1 MVMDVSGNFT
11 IYLSDGGDED
21 ERNKS
26 KRIIERLEDSNIG
39 IIYGDRDFI
48 PGCMILDNKRNAVL
62 KSDLVVV
69 LLSDSFIDSTECVY
83 DVALAI
89 CLERHIIIIDNRKLR
104 RMPPL
109 LNELPKIKGR
119 TNFVKVLQKLK
130 RMVDGYYA
138 EEKKQSRNRKDD
150 AQVYIREVE
159 RTATLENEQEFQNQI
174 LRLQAQLTQTQRDKK
189 IAKHIA
195 IVDGDRAFNNYH
207 HEQTIR
213 YQLEKRIREME
224 NHIQTLSRENVM
236 LKQPVVSVSPM
247 VERNSQQ
254 TPFQEIQKQI
264 NQVLIEISNLSH
276 KNVDNVDTN
285 TTFYRMPTE
294 LKCFCQKYEEMIGP
308 NICRLGRLL
317 HLSNHQIEKVEECR
331 ENGYVEMFWQTIK
344 FWQSNEN
351 SDESFVTLLN
361 VLEDIGVDIGGKP
374 MSKTEVRILHEKIPF
389 ILNNIYQVNDLI
401 PYLISQHVLTHVTEM
416 FIREPR
422 NKEERLL
429 RLINVLTTKH
439 YGIKALCNALTH
451 TNQEF
456 IADEISRS
464 MPNIPTSRFPVE
476 LTDESCDSQWSSDES
491 RLQVARVAPITAT
504 VNSVKAYAHLEE
516 KHQCQ
521 NEDLNNTCVDGI
533 EQLIKKVS
541 KEKTIKSRRG
551 CSIQ

>member
-1 MVMDVSGNFT
+1 
-11 IYLSDGGDED
+11 
-21 ERNKS
+21 
-26 KRIIERLEDSNIG
+26 
-39 IIYGDRDFI
+39 
-48 PGCMILDNKRNAVL
+48 
-62 KSDLVVV
+62 
-69 LLSDSFIDSTECVY
+69 
-83 DVALAI
+83 
-89 CLERHIIIIDNRKLR
+89 
-104 RMPPL
+104 MPPL
-109 LNELPKIKGR
+109 LIELPKINGR

-138 EEKKQSRNRKDD
+138 EEKNQSRKRKDG
-150 AQVYIREVE
+150 AQIYIREVE
-159 RTATLENEQEFQNQI
+159 RTATLENEQGFQKQI

-195 IVDGDRAFNNYH
+195 IVDGDKAFDNYH

-224 NHIQTLSRENVM
+224 NHIQTLRRENVM

-247 VERNSQQ
+247 DDRTSHQ

-276 KNVDNVDTN
+276 KNEN
-285 TTFYRMPTE
+285 TLETTGYRMPSE
-294 LKCFCQKYEEMIGP
+294 LRSFCQKYEEMIGP

-331 ENGYVEMFWQTIK
+331 EYGYVEMFWQTIK

-351 SDESFVTLLN
+351 TDESFVTLLN
-361 VLEDIGVDIGGKP
+361 ALEDIGVDIGGS
-374 MSKTEVRILHEKIPF
+374 MS
-389 ILNNIYQVNDLI
+389 
-401 PYLISQHVLTHVTEM
+401 
-416 FIREPR
+416 
-422 NKEERLL
+422 
-429 RLINVLTTKH
+429 
-439 YGIKALCNALTH
+439 
-451 TNQEF
+451 
-456 IADEISRS
+456 
-464 MPNIPTSRFPVE
+464 NIPTSRFPVE

-504 VNSVKAYAHLEE
+504 VNSVKAYVHLEE

-533 EQLIKKVS
+533 EQLIKKDS

>member
-1 MVMDVSGNFT
+1 MVMEGCGNFT
-11 IYLSDGGDED
+11 IYLSDSGDED

-26 KRIIERLEDSNIG
+26 KRIIERLEGSNIG
-39 IIYGDRDFI
+39 IIYGERDFI
-48 PGCMILDNKRNAVL
+48 PGCLILDNKRNAVL

-89 CLERHIIIIDNRKLR
+89 CLERHIIVIDNRKTR
-104 RMPPL
+104 KMPPL
-109 LNELPKIKGR
+109 LNELPKINGR

-130 RMVDGYYA
+130 RMIDGYYV
-138 EEKKQSRNRKDD
+138 EEKNQTRNKKDD
-150 AQVYIREVE
+150 AQIYIREVE
-159 RTATLENEQEFQNQI
+159 RTATLENEQGFQKQI
-174 LRLQAQLTQTQRDKK
+174 LRLQVQLTQIHRDKK

-195 IVDGDRAFNNYH
+195 IVDGDKAIDNFH

-224 NHIQTLSRENVM
+224 NTIQTLRRENIL
-236 LKQPVVSVSPM
+236 LKHPVISVSQMDDKP
-247 VERNSQQ
+247 SQQ

-276 KNVDNVDTN
+276 KGVDNLD
-285 TTFYRMPTE
+285 TTFYRMPSE
-294 LKCFCQKYEEMIGP
+294 LKSFCQKYEEMIGP

-331 ENGYVEMFWQTIK
+331 EYGYVEMFWQTIK
-344 FWQSNEN
+344 FWQSNES

-361 VLEDIGVDIGGKP
+361 ALEEIGVDIGGKP
-374 MSKTEVRILHEKIPF
+374 MSKTQVRILHEKIPF
-389 ILNNIYQVNDLI
+389 ILNNIYQVTDLI

-451 TNQEF
+451 TNQKF
-456 IADEISRS
+456 IADDISRS
-464 MPNIPTSRFPVE
+464 MPNISTSRFPVE
-476 LTDESCDSQWSSDES
+476 VTDESCDSQWSSDES
-491 RLQVARVAPITAT
+491 KLQVARVTPITAT
-504 VNSVKAYAHLEE
+504 VNSANANVHFEQN
-516 KHQCQ
+516 HQCQ
-521 NEDLNNTCVDGI
+521 NIDSSITCVDGI
-533 EQLIKKVS
+533 EQLTKKDS
-541 KEKTIKSRRG
+541 NDKTRKSRKG

>member
-1 MVMDVSGNFT
+1 MVMDKCGNFT

-48 PGCMILDNKRNAVL
+48 LGCMILDNKRNAVL

-89 CLERHIIIIDNRKLR
+89 CLERHIIVIDNRKTR
-104 RMPPL
+104 KMPPL
-109 LNELPKIKGR
+109 LNELPKINGR

-130 RMVDGYYA
+130 RMIDGYYV
-138 EEKKQSRNRKDD
+138 EEKNQSRNRKDD
-150 AQVYIREVE
+150 AQIFIREVE
-159 RTATLENEQEFQNQI
+159 RTASLESEQGFQKQI
-174 LRLQAQLTQTQRDKK
+174 LRIQRQLTQIHKDRK

-195 IVDGDRAFNNYH
+195 IVDGDNAIANFH

-224 NHIQTLSRENVM
+224 NHIQTLRRENIL
-236 LKQPVVSVSPM
+236 LKHPVISVSQMDDRP
-247 VERNSQQ
+247 SQR

-276 KNVDNVDTN
+276 KDVDNLE
-285 TTFYRMPTE
+285 TTFYRMPSE
-294 LKCFCQKYEEMIGP
+294 LKSFCQKYEEMIGP

-331 ENGYVEMFWQTIK
+331 EYGYVEMFWQTIK
-344 FWQSNEN
+344 FWQSNES

-361 VLEDIGVDIGGKP
+361 ALEEIGVDIGGKP

-389 ILNNIYQVNDLI
+389 ILKNIYQVTALI

-422 NKEERLL
+422 NEEERLL

-439 YGIKALCNALTH
+439 YGIKALCNALIY
-451 TNQEF
+451 TNQAF
-456 IADEISRS
+456 IADDISRS
-464 MPNIPTSRFPVE
+464 MPNLSTSRFPVE

-491 RLQVARVAPITAT
+491 KLQVARVIPITAT
-504 VNSVKAYAHLEE
+504 VNSANTNVHLERN
-516 KHQCQ
+516 HQCQ
-521 NEDLNNTCVDGI
+521 NIDSSNTCVDGI
-533 EQLIKKVS
+533 EQLIKKDS
-541 KEKTIKSRRG
+541 KEKTVKCRKG

>member
-26 KRIIERLEDSNIG
+26 KRVIERLEDSNIG

-69 LLSDSFIDSTECVY
+69 LLSDSYIDSTECVY

-89 CLERHIIIIDNRKLR
+89 CLERHIIIIDKRKTR
-104 RMPPL
+104 KMPPL
-109 LNELPKIKGR
+109 LNELPKINGR

-130 RMVDGYYA
+130 RMVDGYYV
-138 EEKKQSRNRKDD
+138 EEKNQSRNRKDD
-150 AQVYIREVE
+150 AQIYIREVE
-159 RTATLENEQEFQNQI
+159 RTATLENEQGFQKQI
-174 LRLQAQLTQTQRDKK
+174 LRLQAQITHTQRDKK

-195 IVDGDRAFNNYH
+195 IVDGNNDFDNFH

-224 NHIQTLSRENVM
+224 NHIQKLRRENVL
-236 LKQPVVSVSPM
+236 LKHPVVSVSPM
-247 VERNSQQ
+247 DDRPSQQ

-276 KNVDNVDTN
+276 NNEDSLDT
-285 TTFYRMPTE
+285 TSYRIPSE
-294 LKCFCQKYEEMIGP
+294 LRSFCQKYEEMIGP
-308 NICRLGRLL
+308 NICRLGRIL
-317 HLSNHQIEKVEECR
+317 HLSNHQIDKVEECR
-331 ENGYVEMFWQTIK
+331 EYGYVEMFWQTIK
-344 FWQSNEN
+344 FWQSNES

-361 VLEDIGVDIGGKP
+361 ALEDIGVDIGGKP
-374 MSKTEVRILHEKIPF
+374 MSKTEVRILQEKIPF

-439 YGIKALCNALTH
+439 YGIKALCNALIH

-491 RLQVARVAPITAT
+491 KLQVARVAPITAT
-504 VNSVKAYAHLEE
+504 VNSVTPNVHLEQ
-516 KHQCQ
+516 KHQGQ
-521 NEDLNNTCVDGI
+521 NEDLSNTCVDGI
-533 EQLIKKVS
+533 QQLIKKDS
-541 KEKTIKSRRG
+541 KEKTVKSRRG

>member
-1 MVMDVSGNFT
+1 MDVSGNFT

-21 ERNKS
+21 DFDKS

-48 PGCMILDNKRNAVL
+48 PG
-62 KSDLVVV
+62 
-69 LLSDSFIDSTECVY
+69 Y
-83 DVALAI
+83 
-89 CLERHIIIIDNRKLR
+89 NRKTR
-104 RMPPL
+104 KMPPL
-109 LNELPKIKGR
+109 LIELPKINGR

-138 EEKKQSRNRKDD
+138 EEKNQSRKRKDG
-150 AQVYIREVE
+150 AQIYIREVE
-159 RTATLENEQEFQNQI
+159 RTATLENEQGFQKQI

-195 IVDGDRAFNNYH
+195 IVDGDKAFDNYH

-224 NHIQTLSRENVM
+224 NHIQTLRRENVM

-247 VERNSQQ
+247 DDRTSHQ

-276 KNVDNVDTN
+276 KNEN
-285 TTFYRMPTE
+285 TLETTGYRMPSE
-294 LKCFCQKYEEMIGP
+294 LRSFCQKYEEMIGP

-331 ENGYVEMFWQTIK
+331 EYGYVEMFWQTIK

-351 SDESFVTLLN
+351 TDESFVTLLN
-361 VLEDIGVDIGGKP
+361 ALEDIGVDIGGKP

-464 MPNIPTSRFPVE
+464 MSNIPTSRFPVE

-504 VNSVKAYAHLEE
+504 VNSVKAYVHLEE

-533 EQLIKKVS
+533 EQLIKKDS